1 MCILIIN
8 LYKINPDNTYG
19 GIKESHSDVAI
30 DIANYT
36 PPKGYTFKAPVN
48 EAHVWNGDDW
58 EEPYVPTL
66 DELKSVKRA
75 EIAASR
81 FNAEVAGIMGI
92 RTDRESQ
99 ALLTGACLQA
109 IIDPTYTLNWKTDD
123 GSFVELTAE
132 DVKAIGT
139 TVRVHVQTQF
149 DREKELNEQIDTAT
163 TAEELSLISW

>member
-1 MCILIIN
+1 MIIN
-8 LYKINPDNTYG
+8 LYKINPDNSYG
-19 GIKESHSDVAI
+19 GMEESYSDEDV
-30 DIANYT
+30 DITQYT
-36 PPKGYTFKAPVN
+36 PPKGYTFKAPAN
-48 EAHVWNGDDW
+48 EAYVWNGDDW

-109 IIDPTYTLNWKTDD
+109 VIDPEYSLNWKTAD
-123 GSFVELTAE
+123 GTWIKLSAE
-132 DVKAIGT
+132 DIKAVGT
-139 TVRVHVQTQF
+139 TVRVYVQSKF
-149 DREKELNEQIDTAT
+149 DEEERLCGLIDIAT